1 MNGWS
6 QGKSSNAETVVL
18 LGRENVD
25 EVQYAYIDYETKD
38 AEYLKGLQGSAT
50 YKEIKAWIK
59 QEYGM
64 NVTNLYIAQIKDK
77 CGFEKRKNYYIGSE
91 SGKVPI
97 CPPEKEKAILG
108 AFKHFGMM

>member
-1 MNGWS
+1 M
-6 QGKSSNAETVVL
+6 ETVVL

-25 EVQYAYIDYETKD
+25 KVQYAYIDYETKD

-59 QEYGM
+59 QEYDM

-77 CGFEKRKNYYIGSE
+77 CGFAKRDNYNIGSVN
-91 SGKVPI
+91 GRVPN
-97 CPPEKEKAILG
+97 CPAEKEKAILG
-108 AFKHFGMM
+108 AFKHFGMI